1 MKKEGGKFGVV
12 YNPYDVNN
20 REFVNIQRVIS
31 EISGTL
37 TELIKETVSLRNE
50 TTSLRSR
57 VSVLESK
64 HEE

>member
-12 YNPYDVNN
+12 YNPEVSD
-20 REFVNIQRVIS
+20 REFLNIQRVIS

-37 TELIKETVSLRNE
+37 AELIKETVSLRNE
-50 TTSLRSR
+50 TTSLKSR